1 MCVCVTVCVC
11 VCVCVGGCL
20 VTAVLW
26 VVTSLVPHT
35 LPSPSP
41 PLLSY
46 AQREWMAAMVEAHS
60 KDDAIW
66 YYASL
71 LLAQFEGAEEWSHT
85 TPLPLHMSYTTW

>member
-1 MCVCVTVCVC
+1 MFWWLSCDCCAVGCDITSVTPPP
-11 VCVCVGGCL
+11 L
-20 VTAVLW
+20 AL
-26 VVTSLVPHT
+26 
-35 LPSPSP
+35 
-41 PLLSY
+41 PLLSH